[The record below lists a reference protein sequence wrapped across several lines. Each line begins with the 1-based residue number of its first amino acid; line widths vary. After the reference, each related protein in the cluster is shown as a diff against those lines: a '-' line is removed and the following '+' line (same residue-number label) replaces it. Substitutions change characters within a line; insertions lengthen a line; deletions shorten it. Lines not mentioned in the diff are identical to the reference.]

1 MALTRRSSSSTAI
14 TNQIVDD
21 TIPRCLLT
29 GSGYRPQW
37 LLTPYASNTWV
48 VTDTGDKA
56 NKTLRF
62 DIGLRS
68 GRRLSELPHLLETV
82 KRILFG
88 TRHGPLMRVESGS
101 VLEQRAHSLLTLIR
115 WMDINHIARFS
126 DLTAADQWEY
136 ANLSVGGIHEI
147 LNTEGILAS
156 YLQAIKVQAAFN
168 EEDSLDVRRNK
179 SLMALPCS
187 SHSGGVISLD
197 RVKLMCDAGLD
208 GISLQNSGSLLQMLD
223 DFELETGL
231 NVSTVIRR
239 RAAQRVDID
248 AAEERSLTTEA
259 VRRLLIP
266 FKLLYEHRRNL
277 DDALTA
283 PPFQGQALQ
292 DIAKRLGS
300 DIGRTKTIPVKQG
313 ATLIERSIRWV
324 IDYAPHILDAKEALD
339 EGRPV
344 EETLGSELAHLP
356 ASPFPLRQGLRS
368 ERLSD
373 SALGTICP
381 VLPGTEMSL
390 QIALQYLTAA
400 CGTVIAAFS
409 ARRAAEIVGLQLD
422 CIERDDTGRPW
433 LTSFIHKTLQSYGKV
448 PVPEA
453 VAAAVAVLSRLS
465 ARARAITGTNYL
477 FQFNVPGT
485 NVVVGMGRDGV
496 PVPKLNR
503 LIREF
508 GYFVDVP
515 PLPDGSRWSFHPH
528 QFRRFFAVLYVW
540 CYELADWGALAYHLR
555 HFDLEMTRRYVTDA
569 ELGGILHQANR
580 ERTAEILAS
589 VAAGNVH
596 LAGASGARLDESLR
610 KLYARL
616 AHSVQIVPE
625 RKLQQRVLRL
635 VERTGLEL
643 KALPWGYCA
652 SPQAKGPT
660 ARCTNGAGP
669 AAPETATLSTCV
681 ECSRNVRSVEF
692 KPYLERTLTRHRRLA
707 TSASAA
713 PMLKRASETL
723 CSDIVKYLES
733 LPAQSVASEQSR

>member
-1 MALTRRSSSSTAI
+1 MALARRSASSTAI
-14 TNQIVDD
+14 PTVDN

-56 NKTLRF
+56 HKTLRF

-68 GRRLSELPHLLETV
+68 GRRLPELPHLLETV
-82 KRILFG
+82 KRVLFG

-101 VLEQRAHSLLTLIR
+101 VLEERAHSLLTLVR

-156 YLQAIKVQAAFN
+156 YLQAVKVHAAFN
-168 EEDSLDVRRNK
+168 EEDSLDDRRKK
-179 SLMALPCS
+179 SLLALPFRSYSNGAIC
-187 SHSGGVISLD
+187 LD
-197 RVKLMCDAGLD
+197 RVMLMCDAGLD
-208 GISLQNSGSLLQMLD
+208 GINLQNSGSLLQMLD

-231 NVSTVIRR
+231 DVSSTIRR

-259 VRRLLIP
+259 IRRRLIP

-324 IDYAPHILDAKEALD
+324 LDYAPHILESKEAVD
-339 EGRPV
+339 EGRSV
-344 EETLGSELAHLP
+344 EEALAIGLTHVP
-356 ASPFPLRQGLRS
+356 ATPFPLRQEQGD
-368 ERLSD
+368 ERLLD
-373 SALGTICP
+373 SALGSIRP
-381 VLPGTEMSL
+381 VIPGTGMSL
-390 QIALQYLTAA
+390 QTAVRYLTTA
-400 CGTVIAAFS
+400 CGIVIAAFS
-409 ARRAAEIVGLQLD
+409 ARRAAEIVGLKID
-422 CIERDDTGRPW
+422 CIERDDAGKAW
-433 LTSFIHKTLQSYGKV
+433 LTSFIHKTLQSHGKV

-453 VAAAVAVLSRLS
+453 VVAAVAVLTRLS
-465 ARARAITGTNYL
+465 ARARTITGTNYL
-477 FQFNVPGT
+477 FQFNSPGT
-485 NVVVGMGRDGV
+485 HVVLGMGRDGV
-496 PVPKLNR
+496 PVFR
-503 LIREF
+503 LSQLTREF

-515 PLPDGSRWSFHPH
+515 PLSDGSRWSFHPH

-540 CYELADWGALAYHLR
+540 CYELADWGALAHHLR

-580 ERTAEILAS
+580 ERTSEILAG
-589 VAAGNVH
+589 VASGNVH
-596 LAGASGARLDESLR
+596 LAGASGLRLDESLR

-616 AHSVQIVPE
+616 AHRVQIVPE
-625 RKLQQRVLRL
+625 RKLQQRVLRF
-635 VERTGLEL
+635 VERTNLDL

-652 SPQAKGPT
+652 SPQAQGPT
-660 ARCTNGAGP
+660 ARCTSGAGP
-669 AAPETATLSTCV
+669 AAPETATISTCV
-681 ECSRNVRSVEF
+681 ECSRNVRSIEF

-707 TSASAA
+707 TSTSAA
-713 PMLKRASETL
+713 PMLKRASEAL
-723 CSDIVKYLES
+723 CSDILMYLES
-733 LPAQSVASEQSR
+733 LPAQWAAPELPS

>member
-1 MALTRRSSSSTAI
+1 MALARRSASSTAI
-14 TNQIVDD
+14 PTVDD

-29 GSGYRPQW
+29 GNGYRPQW

-56 NKTLRF
+56 HKTLRF

-68 GRRLSELPHLLETV
+68 GRRLPELPHLLETV
-82 KRILFG
+82 KRVLFG

-101 VLEQRAHSLLTLIR
+101 VLEERAHSLLTLVR

-156 YLQAIKVQAAFN
+156 YLQAVKVHAAFN
-168 EEDSLDVRRNK
+168 EEDSLDDRRKK
-179 SLMALPCS
+179 SLLALPFRSYSNGAIC
-187 SHSGGVISLD
+187 LD
-197 RVKLMCDAGLD
+197 RVMLMCDAGLD
-208 GISLQNSGSLLQMLD
+208 GINLQNSGSLLQMLD

-231 NVSTVIRR
+231 DVSSTIRR

-259 VRRLLIP
+259 IRRRLIP

-324 IDYAPHILDAKEALD
+324 LDYAPHILESKEAVD
-339 EGRPV
+339 EGRSV
-344 EETLGSELAHLP
+344 EEALAIGLTHVP
-356 ASPFPLRQGLRS
+356 ATPFPLRQEQGD
-368 ERLSD
+368 ERLLD
-373 SALGTICP
+373 SALGSIRP
-381 VLPGTEMSL
+381 VIPGTGMSL
-390 QIALQYLTAA
+390 QTAVRYLTTA
-400 CGTVIAAFS
+400 CGIVIAAFS
-409 ARRAAEIVGLQLD
+409 ARRAAEIVGLKID
-422 CIERDDTGRPW
+422 CIERDDAGKAW
-433 LTSFIHKTLQSYGKV
+433 LTSFIHKTLQSHGKV

-453 VAAAVAVLSRLS
+453 VVAAVAVLTRLS
-465 ARARAITGTNYL
+465 ARARTITGTNYL
-477 FQFNVPGT
+477 FQFNSPGT
-485 NVVVGMGRDGV
+485 HVVLGMGRDGV
-496 PVPKLNR
+496 PVFR
-503 LIREF
+503 LSQLTREF

-540 CYELADWGALAYHLR
+540 CYELADWGALAHHLR

-580 ERTAEILAS
+580 ERTSEILAG
-589 VAAGNVH
+589 VASGNVH
-596 LAGASGARLDESLR
+596 LAGASGLRLDESLR

-616 AHSVQIVPE
+616 AHRVQIVPE
-625 RKLQQRVLRL
+625 RKLQQRVLRF
-635 VERTGLEL
+635 VERTNLDL

-652 SPQAKGPT
+652 SPQAQGPT
-660 ARCTNGAGP
+660 ARCTSGAGP
-669 AAPETATLSTCV
+669 AAPETATISTCV
-681 ECSRNVRSVEF
+681 ECSRNVRSIEF

-707 TSASAA
+707 TSTSAA
-713 PMLKRASETL
+713 PMLKRASEAL
-723 CSDIVKYLES
+723 CSDILMYLES
-733 LPAQSVASEQSR
+733 LPAQWAAPELPS